1 LKKGSRL
8 ARRRR
13 RRKKVWFYWL
23 QLEEESES
31 AAAAAAAASLRI
43 EMARDE
49 TPTSTPHTTSKSS
62 GALGVSKS

>member
-8 ARRRR
+8 ARR

-31 AAAAAAAASLRI
+31 AAAAASLRI
-43 EMARDE
+43 ETARDE

-62 GALGVSKS
+62 GALDLSRS